1 MSESINMK
9 VYGCFS
15 YKDPIRVLWV
25 FSDILYKLKKMFN
38 NPVSGGQTSTVKEI
52 LKPRKFLII

>member
-1 MSESINMK
+1 MK